1 MKNKIL
7 TIITLLGFISFL
19 ILSGFMMDKNRN
31 RLLTKIYLK
40 NESKEGIDF
49 INEDIVKDIISK
61 KIKLDSVKMKAL
73 KIDSIEMWLDQ
84 NPFVKNAE
92 VYTTVQGELITD
104 ITQKTPV
111 IRVKNGIDEYYLTE
125 ENQRIPLSD
134 VYSVNAMLVIGKV
147 DTSDYKPLVDL
158 VKFIHKDKL
167 LKKNITGIQKAA
179 KNSFILKVNQGSFT
193 IDFGKINNFKEKFTK
208 LKLFYNQYLDKMGF
222 NKYKKISLAY
232 KNQVVAQK
240 K

>member
-1 MKNKIL
+1 MKNKMLNIV
-7 TIITLLGFISFL
+7 TILGFISFL
-19 ILSGFMMDKNRN
+19 ILSGFMIDRNGNR
-31 RLLTKIYLK
+31 RLTKIYLK
-40 NESKEGIDF
+40 NESKEGNDF
-49 INEDIVKDIISK
+49 INENIVKDIISK
-61 KIKLDSVKMKAL
+61 KISIDSVKMKTL
-73 KIDSIEMWLDQ
+73 PIDSIEMWLAQD
-84 NPFVKNAE
+84 PFVKRVE

-104 ITQKTPV
+104 ITQKTPIV
-111 IRVKNGIDEYYLTE
+111 RVKNGMDEYYLTE

-158 VKFIHKDKL
+158 AKFIHKDKL

-179 KNSFILKVNQGSFT
+179 KNSFILKVNQGGFT

-208 LKLFYNQYLDKMGF
+208 LNLFYNQYLEKMGF
-222 NKYKKISLAY
+222 NKYKRISLAY
-232 KNQVVAQK
+232 KNQVIAQK